1 MRGRP
6 LEIDWNETVEELRQR
21 YEAERNAHRRAR
33 LRALW
38 LLRQGHT
45 IGEVVREV
53 GVDYRTVQR
62 WVAWYRANGLED
74 VLDRTPGHAAPGR
87 PLRLDPEAVQALRE
101 RAERG
106 EFRTVWDA
114 VAWVQETYGVTYT
127 YTGMH
132 ALLHRPPPAGRR
144 STGATNRR

>member
-6 LEIDWNETVEELRQR
+6 LVVEWNESAEELRRR
-21 YEAERNAHRRAR
+21 YDAEHNGHRRAR
-33 LRALW
+33 LHALW

-53 GVDYRTVQR
+53 AVDYRTVQR
-62 WVAWYRANGLED
+62 WVAWYRANGLDD

-87 PLRLDPEAVQALRE
+87 PLRLEATALDE
-101 RAERG
+101 VLKRAARG

-114 VAWVQETYGVTYT
+114 VAWVKQTYGVSYT

-132 ALLHRPPPAGRR
+132 ALLHRPARRHGAG
-144 STGATNRR
+144 